1 MQSTNLLKYH
11 CIKTCGPCV
20 QQAFCCFHVLRANTL
35 PKSDD
40 TNATLLLTVTTG
52 QYNIKGE
59 NKKQLTVFAAKEKIM
74 T

>member
-1 MQSTNLLKYH
+1 M
-11 CIKTCGPCV
+11 

-40 TNATLLLTVTTG
+40 TNATLLLIVTTG